1 MGGVSSS
8 NPFEEADRMENQ
20 NSKEPKVFGMKR
32 DLLMAGAAIF
42 APTIT
47 ILIVVVAL
55 FGVVNA
61 NISRLNDV
69 VTELVAQN
77 AAQDTAIEA
86 LHSDLRDL
94 NEDVDALSADV
105 LELKLESLR
114 TNNRLDS
121 IETRLDG
128 VDTRLVSLERGQ
140 TDLKDRIVNL
150 ERGQTELKDHV
161 DALRPVQP
169 ASQ

>member
-1 MGGVSSS
+1 
-8 NPFEEADRMENQ
+8 MENQ
-20 NSKEPKVFGMKR
+20 NNKEAKVFGMKR
-32 DLLMAGAAIF
+32 DLLTAAGAIF

-55 FGVVNA
+55 FVAMNS
-61 NISRLNDV
+61 NISRLNGV
-69 VTELVAQN
+69 VTELVAQT
-77 AAQDTAIEA
+77 AAQGAAIEA
-86 LHSDLRDL
+86 LHSDVRDIDDDVRDL
-94 NEDVDALSADV
+94 DVDVDALSADV
-105 LELKLESLR
+105 IDLKIESVR

-128 VDTRLVSLERGQ
+128 VDTRLDS
-140 TDLKDRIVNL
+140 L